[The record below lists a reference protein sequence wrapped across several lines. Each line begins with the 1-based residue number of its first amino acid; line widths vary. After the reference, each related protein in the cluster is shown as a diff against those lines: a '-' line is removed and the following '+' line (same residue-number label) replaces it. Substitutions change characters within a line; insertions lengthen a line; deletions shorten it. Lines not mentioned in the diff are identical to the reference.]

1 MIWKL
6 IIRPIRFF
14 YIIIL
19 KLLKKEYT
27 EDSWQALEQF
37 IKFSIVGLSSTLLS
51 YLINIGVL
59 KLLESFKVSWDF
71 YAANIV
77 AFVITV
83 IWSFYWNRKYVFHS
97 SKTSGGAVFAELM
110 KTFMAYAFTGLL
122 LANVLSYVWI
132 EFLSISKYIAP
143 LINLIISVPTNFLIN
158 KFWTFKE

>member
-1 MIWKL
+1 MIWNL
-6 IIRPIRFF
+6 IIRPIHFF
-14 YIIIL
+14 YIIVN

-27 EDSWQALEQF
+27 KDSWQAFEQF
-37 IKFSIVGLSSTLLS
+37 IKFSIVGLSNTLLS

-71 YAANIV
+71 YVANIV

-97 SKTSGGAVFAELM
+97 NKRNGMAIFAELM

-122 LANVLSYVWI
+122 LANVLSYVWV
-132 EFLSISKYIAP
+132 ELLSISKYIAP